1 MVTLSGQK
9 LILPFYHVVS
19 DTEKAHFKHLYPIK
33 SVTEFKE
40 DLDALLKHFKP
51 ISLIELIKL
60 VQSGK
65 KPKDKVFHLTFDDG
79 LQELYTVVAPIL
91 KEKNIPA
98 TFFINTDFLD
108 NKAMFYRFKAS
119 LLSDKFAA
127 NGMLDLPYGQEKD
140 IDVLAE
146 TLGYDFDDYLKNE
159 QPYLSSDQV
168 QELIKQGFTIGGH
181 SLNHPLY
188 SKLSVDEQIH
198 QTIKSVNKLVDT
210 FKLDYKVF
218 SFPFTDNGVEGAFY
232 KKINNQLDLTFGTA
246 GIKHDVANIN
256 LQRIGMEENKK
267 GIEIIKTQHL
277 YYFFKKFLGKNKIS
291 R

>member
-51 ISLIELIKL
+51 ISLIELIEL

-98 TFFINTDFLD
+98 TFFISTDFLD

-168 QELIKQGFTIGGH
+168 QELINQGFTIGAH
-181 SLNHPLY
+181 SLSHPLY
-188 SKLSVDEQIH
+188 SKINIEEQLN
-198 QTIKSVNKLVDT
+198 QTLESVNNLVNQ
-210 FKLDYKVF
+210 FNLDYKVF
-218 SFPFTDNGVEGAFY
+218 SFPFTDDGVGQEFY
-232 KKINNQLDLTFGTA
+232 KKVNSQLDLTFGTA
-246 GIKHDVANIN
+246 GIKNDFSNKN